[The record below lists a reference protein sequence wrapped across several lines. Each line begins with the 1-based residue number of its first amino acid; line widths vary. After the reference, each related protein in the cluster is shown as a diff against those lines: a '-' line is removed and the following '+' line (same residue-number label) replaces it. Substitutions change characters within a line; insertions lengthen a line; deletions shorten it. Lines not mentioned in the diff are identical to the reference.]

1 MKTVYTARGL
11 KIHLSLK
18 EVIDLKLTKLEKV
31 LPRNAKAGVVVRR
44 EKNQVSIEMTVVGR
58 SRTLKATASGP
69 DQRTAAQEVMDRIAT
84 QTKKTKALVKEEK
97 KRSGSSVRLPEA
109 WPEAPG
115 VEPSRPARLLR
126 REAVTA
132 RAMFEEDALDAFGS
146 SPRDVLV
153 FRDLGAGEALRV
165 LYRRKDGSLGLVT
178 PD

>member
-1 MKTVYTARGL
+1 MKTAFIARR
-11 KIHLSLK
+11 IRIYPSTQ
-18 EVIDLKLTKLEKV
+18 EIVQTKLSKLERF
-31 LPRNAKAGVVVRR
+31 LPRTVQAHVVVQR
-44 EKNQVSIEMTVVGR
+44 EKNSISVEVALAGR
-58 SRTLKATASGP
+58 QRTWKAAASGP
-69 DQRTAAQEVMDRIAT
+69 DQWTAAQEVMDRIAA
-84 QTKKTKALVKEEK
+84 QVKKSKALVKEEK
-97 KRSGSSVRLPEA
+97 KRSGPSVRLPEA